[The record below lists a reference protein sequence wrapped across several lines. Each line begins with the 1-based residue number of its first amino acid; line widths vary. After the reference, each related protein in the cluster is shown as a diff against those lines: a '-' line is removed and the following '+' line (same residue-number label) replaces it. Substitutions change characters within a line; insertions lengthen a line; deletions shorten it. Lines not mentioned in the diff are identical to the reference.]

1 MPWRADR
8 STMIL
13 SSLSARIPWRRPVA
27 WLAGAGAFGVAAAL
41 AAWLGAGLP
50 AIVPLAIAAVLT
62 LAGAAWQEA
71 SRRAADP
78 VPEVPAGSVLG
89 VLADG
94 STSHLLAFDPLGC
107 GEGGRVR
114 VATGSVAAAWFPG
127 KAPPIDALIIGI
139 IDESARAGKKKSK

>member
-1 MPWRADR
+1 MLCATVTGRIW
-8 STMIL
+8 STK
-13 SSLSARIPWRRPVA
+13 R
-27 WLAGAGAFGVAAAL
+27 LA
-41 AAWLGAGLP
+41 
-50 AIVPLAIAAVLT
+50 
-62 LAGAAWQEA
+62 
-71 SRRAADP
+71 
-78 VPEVPAGSVLG
+78 EVPAGSILE

-107 GEGGRVR
+107 GEGERVM